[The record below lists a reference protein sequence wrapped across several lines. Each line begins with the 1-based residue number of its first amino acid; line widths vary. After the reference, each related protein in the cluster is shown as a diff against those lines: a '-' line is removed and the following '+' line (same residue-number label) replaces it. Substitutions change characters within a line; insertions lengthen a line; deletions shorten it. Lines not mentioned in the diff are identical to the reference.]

1 MQLCGDLR
9 GLTLLCKS
17 EIDENTDGNDGL
29 EAVSATFVAGQVIL
43 EETTGRDNFETINS
57 IIKNRTACS

>member
-1 MQLCGDLR
+1 MKLCGDLH

-17 EIDENTDGNDGL
+17 GIDENTDGNDGL
-29 EAVSATFVAGQVIL
+29 EAVSATGQVIL